1 MTDLAKMIENA
12 GSTAVFTGAGVST
25 LCGIPD
31 FRGPQ
36 GIYRH
41 LDADR
46 IFGLEQFRA
55 DPSFYYRHA
64 KDFIYTFQDRR
75 PGVVHDV
82 CADLE
87 KRGLLQGVITQNI
100 DMLHQRAGSRN
111 VIELHGSPATHSCL
125 RCGWQTAFDQVAPV
139 VQNGNL
145 PTCDACGGVVKPD
158 VTFFGEMLPDGALEE
173 AFALAMSVD
182 LLLVLGSS
190 LVVQPTASPRW
201 PRWRPA
207 GVWPSSILTPPPW
220 TAELPA
226 AGKTWRPNSR
236 PWPVISLR
244 IPKNNPLQLHSGL
257 IFDESP
263 GNRCQW
269 GPRWGFQGDPP
280 RVVPGEVAKLPFLG
294 EKFTGRARSEQV
306 GSGSGSGT

>member
-1 MTDLAKMIENA
+1 MTELAIMIENA

-46 IFGLEQFRA
+46 IFGLEQFRT

-64 KDFIYTFQDRR
+64 KDFIYTFQDRQ
-75 PGVVHDV
+75 PGLVHDV

-87 KRGLLQGVITQNI
+87 KRGLVRGVITQNI

-125 RCGWQTAFDQVAPV
+125 RCGWQTGFDQVVPV
-139 VQNGNL
+139 IKKGSL
-145 PTCDACGGVVKPD
+145 PTCDDCGAVVKPD

-173 AFALAMSVD
+173 AFALAGSVD

-190 LVVQPTASPRW
+190 LVVQPAASVPLATLETGGRL
-201 PRWRPA
+201 A
-207 GVWPSSILTPPPW
+207 IVNLGATP
-220 TAELPA
+220 L
-226 AGKTWRPNSR
+226 
-236 PWPVISLR
+236 
-244 IPKNNPLQLHSGL
+244 
-257 IFDESP
+257 D
-263 GNRCQW
+263 
-269 GPRWGFQGDPP
+269 
-280 RVVPGEVAKLPFLG
+280 
-294 EKFTGRARSEQV
+294 GRA
-306 GSGSGSGT
+306 SGRWEDLETEFQALARHFAPDTEK

>member
-1 MTDLAKMIENA
+1 MSELAKMIENA

-55 DPSFYYRHA
+55 DPSYYYRHA

-87 KRGLLQGVITQNI
+87 TKGLVQGVITQNI

-125 RCGWQTAFDQVAPV
+125 RCGWQTGFDQVAPV
-139 VQNGNL
+139 IKEGNL
-145 PTCDACGGVVKPD
+145 PTCDDCGAVVKPD
-158 VTFFGEMLPDGALEE
+158 VTFFGEMLPEGALEE

-190 LVVQPTASPRW
+190 LVVQPAASVPR
-201 PRWRPA
+201 A
-207 GVWPSSILTPPPW
+207 TLETGGSLAIVNLDTTP
-220 TAELPA
+220 LDSRA
-226 AGKTWRPNSR
+226 AGRWEDLENEFQDLARYF
-236 PWPVISLR
+236 
-244 IPKNNPLQLHSGL
+244 GL
-257 IFDESP
+257 
-263 GNRCQW
+263 
-269 GPRWGFQGDPP
+269 GP
-280 RVVPGEVAKLPFLG
+280 
-294 EKFTGRARSEQV
+294 EK
-306 GSGSGSGT
+306 